1 MTTSKVKWSIDQ
13 KNYRA
18 AFLAAWD
25 VFQRVKDSGKRYILE
40 IRPETRS
47 DRANRRLH
55 AMLGTLAMHAEYQGR
70 KLDIDAWKHLMCSG
84 HMLAT
89 GEPDFVTGLE
99 GELINLR
106 ESTAKMSGARISSL
120 MEYISAYAVSI
131 GIDLGE

>member
-1 MTTSKVKWSIDQ
+1 MDKARYTLDAN
-13 KNYRA
+13 NYRA
-18 AFLAAWD
+18 AFTAAWEL
-25 VFQRVKDSGKRYILE
+25 FQRVKDSGKRYILE

-55 AMLGTLAMHAEYQGR
+55 AMLGTLAKHAEYQGR
-70 KLDIDAWKHLMCSG
+70 KLDIDGWKMLMCSG
-84 HMLAT
+84 HTLAT
-89 GEPDFVTGLE
+89 GEPDFVRGLE

-120 MEYISAYAVSI
+120 MEYISAYAASI

>member
-1 MTTSKVKWSIDQ
+1 MEKARYTLDAKT
-13 KNYRA
+13 YRA

-55 AMLGTLAMHAEYQGR
+55 AMLGTLAKHAEYQGR
-70 KLDIDAWKHLMCSG
+70 KLDIDAWKAILVSG
-84 HMLAT
+84 HTLAT
-89 GEPDFVTGLE
+89 GEPDFVRGLE